1 MANKLALTL
10 RCLGAAVVA
19 GLVLPAHGEVS
30 AYSPAQKRT
39 EAYFQTIRAQPP
51 MLWAFLKDMPK
62 GGDLHSH
69 LSGAIYAESMIG
81 WATEDGSCVDQKTLA
96 VVKAPC
102 NEALGQ
108 VPVKNAQTDT
118 VLYRRMI
125 DAWSM
130 RNAAL
135 SGLSGHDQFFDSF
148 GKFRGANQNR
158 DGDMLAEVAARAS
171 GGQVSY
177 LELMLTPASSDL
189 YKVVASAGWNDDFA
203 QQRASLLEHGM
214 ADAVAAASAQL
225 SRSGARQRELLRC
238 DTAQADGGCGVTMR
252 YLYQVSRG
260 LSKEIVFAQM
270 VAGFEL
276 AQRDPRVVG
285 LNLVMPEDALVPMR
299 DFSLHMRM
307 LDYLQAL
314 YPKVSVTL
322 HAGELAP
329 GLVPPDGL
337 RFHIRQSI
345 ELGHAKRI
353 GHGVAVMQE
362 DDAVGLLRKMAREK
376 IMVEVCLSS
385 NSGILG
391 VQGVQHPLSAY
402 LKYGV
407 PVALATDDEGV
418 ARSEMTREYL
428 RAVEDQKL
436 DYRQLKAMARN
447 SLQYAFVEGA
457 GIWTDMARLRSVK
470 SCAAD
475 RPGANK
481 LSKQCQGYLEQN
493 PKARLQW
500 QLESAFSKFESR
512 F

>member
-1 MANKLALTL
+1 
-10 RCLGAAVVA
+10 
-19 GLVLPAHGEVS
+19 
-30 AYSPAQKRT
+30 
-39 EAYFQTIRAQPP
+39 
-51 MLWAFLKDMPK
+51 
-62 GGDLHSH
+62 
-69 LSGAIYAESMIG
+69 
-81 WATEDGSCVDQKTLA
+81 
-96 VVKAPC
+96 
-102 NEALGQ
+102 
-108 VPVKNAQTDT
+108 
-118 VLYRRMI
+118 
-125 DAWSM
+125 
-130 RNAAL
+130 
-135 SGLSGHDQFFDSF
+135 
-148 GKFRGANQNR
+148 
-158 DGDMLAEVAARAS
+158 
-171 GGQVSY
+171 
-177 LELMLTPASSDL
+177 
-189 YKVVASAGWNDDFA
+189 
-203 QQRASLLEHGM
+203 M
-214 ADAVAAASAQL
+214 ADAVAAASAHL
-225 SRSGARQRELLRC
+225 GKAGARQRELLHC

-276 AQRDPRVVG
+276 AQKDARVVG

-391 VQGVQHPLSAY
+391 VQGVQHPLAAY

-418 ARSEMTREYL
+418 ARSEMTREYQ

-436 DYRQLKAMARN
+436 DYRQLKTMARN

-457 GIWTDMARLRSVK
+457 GIWTDLARLRSVK

-475 RPGANK
+475 RPGASK
-481 LSKQCQGYLEQN
+481 LSRNCQEYLEQN